1 LIDDQGEVAII
12 FEDDGEGGCKV
23 QSFALPMDGKFS
35 EEEKRNLYLS
45 EYIKHENKNITDKA
59 AKDVLVNY
67 LGKYYSEQNQNS
79 GVASTTESMMNV
91 IYDHDGKARPSE
103 FEGEQPT
110 TRETLVTKNINQSH
124 HRRFDLSSRVYQI
137 NFE

>member
-1 LIDDQGEVAII
+1 MIDDQGEVAII
-12 FEDDGEGGCKV
+12 FEDDGKGGCKI
-23 QSFALPMDGKFS
+23 QSFALPADGKFS

-79 GVASTTESMMNV
+79 GVASTTENMMNV
-91 IYDHDGKARPSE
+91 IYDHDGKA
-103 FEGEQPT
+103 
-110 TRETLVTKNINQSH
+110 
-124 HRRFDLSSRVYQI
+124 
-137 NFE
+137 

>member
-23 QSFALPMDGKFS
+23 QSFGLPTDGKF
-35 EEEKRNLYLS
+35 S

-79 GVASTTESMMNV
+79 GVASTAESMMNV
-91 IYDHDGKARPSE
+91 IYDHDGKA
-103 FEGEQPT
+103 
-110 TRETLVTKNINQSH
+110 
-124 HRRFDLSSRVYQI
+124 
-137 NFE
+137 

>member
-1 LIDDQGEVAII
+1 
-12 FEDDGEGGCKV
+12 
-23 QSFALPMDGKFS
+23 M
-35 EEEKRNLYLS
+35 YLS

-79 GVASTTESMMNV
+79 GVTSTAESMMNE
-91 IYDHDGKARPSE
+91 IYDHEGKACPSE

-110 TRETLVTKNINQSH
+110 TRETLVTKKYKPVAQEIRPVFQ
-124 HRRFDLSSRVYQI
+124 DLPDKLQI
-137 NFE
+137 I

>member
-23 QSFALPMDGKFS
+23 QSFTLPMDGKFP

-45 EYIKHENKNITDKA
+45 EYIKHENKNITDKV

-67 LGKYYSEQNQNS
+67 LGEYYSEQNQNS
-79 GVASTTESMMNV
+79 
-91 IYDHDGKARPSE
+91 
-103 FEGEQPT
+103 
-110 TRETLVTKNINQSH
+110 
-124 HRRFDLSSRVYQI
+124 
-137 NFE
+137 

>member
-1 LIDDQGEVAII
+1 LINNQGEVAII

-23 QSFALPMDGKFS
+23 QLFTLPTDGKFS
-35 EEEKRNLYLS
+35 EEEKQNLYLF

-79 GVASTTESMMNV
+79 GVASTTENMMNV
-91 IYDHDGKARPSE
+91 IYDHDGRA
-103 FEGEQPT
+103 
-110 TRETLVTKNINQSH
+110 
-124 HRRFDLSSRVYQI
+124 
-137 NFE
+137 